1 MKNSTIILLLFLLA
15 STTGQGQLDA
25 GDAKDSWERRVYE
38 KWDDFNPWLYFLF
51 KWNYKKTDRRTIY
64 SRTGNMNLWAVYSD
78 EYELHNRSTDSI
90 FEQESYKALDR
101 TLNKNYIV
109 LQQPRV
115 LDLYD
120 RVEDRVNWALDSD
133 IPLELY
139 GIVENRLEEIKTNI
153 EFIKETYSMDA
164 EKQPLIEEEI
174 KKLENLLTFAQNLD
188 VLAYLQDELETESI
202 RYEINDAIN
211 LNTEAIESLIID

>member
-1 MKNSTIILLLFLLA
+1 MKNTTIILFVLLMV
-15 STTGQGQLDA
+15 STTVQAQLNA
-25 GDAKDSWERRVYE
+25 GDAEDSWERRVYE
-38 KWDDFNPWLYFLF
+38 KWDDFNPFWYFLW

-64 SRTGNMNLWAVYSD
+64 ARTGVMNLWAVYAD
-78 EYELHNRSTDSI
+78 EYEMHSRSTDSI
-90 FEQESYKALDR
+90 FEQETYKALDR

-139 GIVENRLEEIKTNI
+139 GIIEDRLDEIKTNI
-153 EFIKETYSMDA
+153 EFIKDTYSMDA

-174 KKLENLLTFAQNLD
+174 KKLENLLSFASNLD
-188 VLAYLQDELETESI
+188 VLAYLKDELEVENIT
-202 RYEINDAIN
+202 YEINDAIN
-211 LNTEAIESLIID
+211 LNTEAIESLIIE